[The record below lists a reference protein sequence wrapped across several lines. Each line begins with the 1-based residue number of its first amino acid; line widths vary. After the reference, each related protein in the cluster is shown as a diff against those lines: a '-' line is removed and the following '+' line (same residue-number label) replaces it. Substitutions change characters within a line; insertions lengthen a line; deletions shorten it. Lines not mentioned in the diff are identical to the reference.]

1 MSPGPLRISLTRIS
15 LIAVVAASCGR
26 AQAPSPALC
35 NSDSVQHVLADTLR
49 GLVPPKVVRI
59 PEMDAPFIGD
69 VSYRVLVDKSGH
81 PIPDSIHVIRASDAR
96 SDTLARAN
104 IIRWEFQA
112 ATLRGCAVTSWTEV
126 GWHATFEIR

>member
-15 LIAVVAASCGR
+15 LIPVVAASCGR

-59 PEMDAPFIGD
+59 AEMDAPFIGD

-104 IIRWEFQA
+104 IMRWEFQA
-112 ATLRGCAVTSWTEV
+112 ASLRGCAVTSWTEV